1 MKKLQL
7 SIATLTS
14 IFYLASCSAAGTQVR
29 LLELSYSLPGSQ
41 TEAARLNEKNLP
53 TKKNADSS
61 EYIFPGDI
69 LTFTVKLED
78 PTFEFI
84 SLLAIK
90 FNGVT
95 IRANTNDSIVT
106 TSDCGANI
114 CVNFPFEVSADVTE
128 YTVEEVKFAKLSSE
142 SGIDA
147 IIDNQSQNS
156 LTLDIYTDEVFPSV
170 YDSVEFLNQHF
181 QSIEYF
187 DMTAEEF
194 NDAIPI
200 LDRLAIYHS
209 RMLSILFLEDSP
221 STIDGTFMIDDD
233 DFYYSQ
239 EFSHYFIINGN
250 ITLKNDGYP
259 EYHFHNE
266 AFHISYK
273 NNIYVT
279 NEKNKIYIYFKGN
292 KYFLIEMGR
301 RTQFINTPVTLDY
314 FIKLNGYLN

>member
-142 SGIDA
+142 SGINA

-156 LTLDIYTDEVFPSV
+156 LVLDIYDELIFPNVQYSV
-170 YDSVEFLNQHF
+170 DLLNNSVSELEFYTGDENL
-181 QSIEYF
+181 
-187 DMTAEEF
+187 TGEEWNF
-194 NDAIPI
+194 ISNPYSGG
-200 LDRLAIYHS
+200 RGFY
-209 RMLSILFLEDSP
+209 
-221 STIDGTFMIDDD
+221 IDGI
-233 DFYYSQ
+233 SNVV
-239 EFSHYFIINGN
+239 NGN
-250 ITLKNDGYP
+250 EFHVPEVRIYGPLGLTFITFTSLGVGLG
-259 EYHFHNE
+259 EGLV
-266 AFHISYK
+266 I
-273 NNIYVT
+273 NN
-279 NEKNKIYIYFKGN
+279 
-292 KYFLIEMGR
+292 
-301 RTQFINTPVTLDY
+301 
-314 FIKLNGYLN
+314 NGYLKDGNYYPIISFMFFHERYKDTSFSSIGNDIYINVLGVSYLVITINNNMKVNLTPKTYNQ